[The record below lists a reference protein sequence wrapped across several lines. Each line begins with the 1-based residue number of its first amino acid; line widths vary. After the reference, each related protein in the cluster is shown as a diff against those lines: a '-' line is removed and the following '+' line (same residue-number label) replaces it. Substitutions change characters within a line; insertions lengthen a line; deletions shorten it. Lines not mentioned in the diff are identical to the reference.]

1 MSIEYALCAVE
12 YARQS
17 ASKRGKF
24 LVRQEWIR
32 SPQRQAMETEQNH
45 PIYHPSPKAERL
57 LSSLGKL

>member
-1 MSIEYALCAVE
+1 MSLEYALYAVG

-24 LVRQEWIR
+24 LVRQKWIR
-32 SPQRQAMETEQNH
+32 SRQCQATETEQNH